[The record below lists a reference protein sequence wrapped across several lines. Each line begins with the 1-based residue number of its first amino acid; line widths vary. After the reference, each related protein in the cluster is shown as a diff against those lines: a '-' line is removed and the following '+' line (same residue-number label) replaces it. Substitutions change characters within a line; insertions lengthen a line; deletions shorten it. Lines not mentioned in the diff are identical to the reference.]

1 MAENYERGFLTID
14 GIRFPLEKAVLSR
27 NADSAWDLEIV
38 GSEHRCERL
47 GNELCG
53 PYLKI
58 EGLQLG
64 ALLPGDLTLGPSE
77 ISDEWEPKELNRVNA
92 TYFTLHGE
100 GFGVWSCRLLLHFTA
115 NHLWF
120 LRLKGQT
127 DYPVVVPGGY
137 FDLQVESVIDVIP

>member
-1 MAENYERGFLTID
+1 MTENHERGFLTID
-14 GIRFPLEKAVLSR
+14 GIKFPLEKAVLSR
-27 NADSAWDLEIV
+27 NDESEWDLEIL
-38 GSEHRCERL
+38 GSEHRIECL

-58 EGLQLG
+58 EGLRLG
-64 ALLPGDLTLGPSE
+64 VLLPGDLARGPSE

-100 GFGVWSCRLLLHFTA
+100 GFGVWSCRVSLHVTA
-115 NHLWF
+115 DHLWL
-120 LRLKGQT
+120 LRLNGQT

-137 FDLQVESVIDVIP
+137 FDLQVETVIDVIP